1 MCARSRQHGVT
12 LIELIVFIV
21 IVGVALAG
29 MLTVLN
35 LTARTNVDPM
45 IRKQMLA
52 IAEGLMDEVAAQ
64 PFTWCDP
71 DDPSAATAINAAAC
85 ATEEVTAPGD
95 PEAGETRG
103 GPAPFFDN
111 VNDYNGCG
119 PGVVACNLASPIPSI
134 TGNLTAPAGYSAVI
148 TVAQSALGP
157 AASLVPATASLLITV
172 TINFNNEVIAVEGY
186 RTRYVPN
193 LLP

>member
-1 MCARSRQHGVT
+1 MYARSRQHGVT

-21 IVGVALAG
+21 IVGVALTG

-35 LTARTNVDPM
+35 LTARTGADPM

-71 DDPSAATAINAAAC
+71 DDASAATATSAAVGAPPTFC
-85 ATEEVTAPGD
+85 TATVEAIG
-95 PEAGETRG
+95 PEALETRG
-103 GPAPFFDN
+103 PLTPLFDN
-111 VNDYNGCG
+111 VNDYNG
-119 PGVVACNLASPIPSI
+119 LAGITTSI
-134 TGNLTAPAGYSAVI
+134 TGTPMPAGYTAAI
-148 TVAQSALGP
+148 TVAPSALGP
-157 AASLVPATASLLITV
+157 AANLVPAAASLLITV
-172 TINFNNEVIAVEGY
+172 TVSFNTENLTIEGY